1 MKKKVL
7 LTGLNSIIGKE
18 VFRYL
23 SRHTQTKIIVGQ
35 RHNPNLPQQEAEYRY
50 LDFNDNSTFQEALI
64 DIDTV
69 FLIIPRNVPHFEHS
83 YRTFLAS
90 CKSSGVS
97 EVIFSSVYR
106 GRYSFILPHHKVE
119 KIIRKSGMDYIIVQ
133 ATYFMQNLTT
143 FFKKEIQEDQKIA
156 IPHLSK
162 KFNWID
168 ARNAGDA
175 IVNLIYKFDEYKN
188 QTIPLMGNE
197 NKNFME
203 VTAKLTASLPK
214 DVVYNSTLIEFI
226 LSLKRKG
233 LQYREISILLVFMFL
248 ENLDNRQEI
257 YPNYEKIT
265 GKKPTRLIEFI
276 MRHIPDLLPANNA

>member
-7 LTGLNSIIGKE
+7 ITGLNSIIGIE

-23 SRHTQTKIIVGQ
+23 SRCTQTQIVVGQ
-35 RHNPNLPQQEAEYRY
+35 RHVPSLPIQDADYRY
-50 LDFNDNSTFQEALI
+50 LDFNDGSTFQEALI
-64 DIDTV
+64 GIDTV
-69 FLIIPRNVPHFEHS
+69 FLVIPRGIPNIEYSFG
-83 YRTFLAS
+83 TFLSA
-90 CKSSGVS
+90 CKAAGVS
-97 EVIFSSVYR
+97 QVIFSSVYR
-106 GRYSFILPHHKVE
+106 GKYSFILPHHKVE
-119 KIIRKSGMDYIIVQ
+119 KLVRKSGIDHIIVQ

-156 IPHLSK
+156 IPHLSRK
-162 KFNWID
+162 VNWID

-175 IVNLIYKFDEYKN
+175 IVNLIYQFDQYKN

-203 VTAKLTASLPK
+203 ITAKLTASLPK
-214 DVVYNSTLIEFI
+214 DVIYNATFKEFI
-226 LSLKRKG
+226 SSLKRKG
-233 LQYREISILLVFMFL
+233 LRYREIGVLLLFMVL
-248 ENLDNRQEI
+248 EKLDPKLEI

-276 MRHIPDLLPANNA
+276 MRHLHDLEPSSN